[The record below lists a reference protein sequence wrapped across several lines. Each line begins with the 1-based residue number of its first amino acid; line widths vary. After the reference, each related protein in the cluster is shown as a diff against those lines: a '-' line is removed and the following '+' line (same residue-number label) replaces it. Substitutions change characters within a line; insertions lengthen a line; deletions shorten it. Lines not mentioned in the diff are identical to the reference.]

1 MKKYF
6 SILFLALFALA
17 FSQKKWTL
25 RECVDYAVK
34 NNLQVINNQYNA
46 DIQSKNLA
54 MAKNNYLPSV
64 TGSVNN
70 SASFGQTQG
79 FSGSIGRNDNFNNNA
94 NVNANIQVYNGG
106 RIKKTAE
113 KSQFDLDASLLDTE
127 KTKNDISVQ
136 VAQYYL
142 QVLLNKEVK
151 KITDESVANAE
162 KILNRAKATTEV
174 GTTAKTVEAEAT
186 ASFAREKQK
195 QKSAE
200 IDIERALFNL
210 AMILQL
216 KDFQNFDVQ
225 EFPLPDMLSTPLN
238 STDSFIEKAYENQ
251 PQIKAAE
258 TRILSAQKQVEI
270 TKTQF
275 LPTVTASA
283 GISSFYYNNLTTDI
297 TGANTTT
304 GQIFYENNFAKQ
316 YKDNFGQNLG
326 LSVNI
331 PIFNKGNTKL
341 QVEQAKI
348 SENIAKNTLDQQKQ
362 SVRQDVQKAYFD
374 ANANYENFMAA
385 VEAEKSTKL
394 ALEFAEKSYEAGRS
408 TIYDLNN
415 ARNNYVNAQSTVSQA
430 KYNYIFSM
438 KLLNFYA
445 GIPLTENL

>member
-1 MKKYF
+1 MRRLF
-6 SILFLALFALA
+6 FLSILLASTFV

-34 NNLQVINNQYNA
+34 NNLQVINNQYNN

-54 MAKNNYLPSV
+54 MAKNDYLPTVS
-64 TGSVNN
+64 GSVSN
-70 SASFGQTQG
+70 SASFGQSQYVNT
-79 FSGSIGRNDNFNNNA
+79 IVRNDNFSNNA
-94 NVNANIQVYNGG
+94 NIGANIQLYNAG
-106 RIKKTAE
+106 RIRKTAE
-113 KSQFDLDASLLDTE
+113 KSQYDLTASLLDTE
-127 KTKNDISVQ
+127 KTKNDVSLQ
-136 VAQYYL
+136 VAQLYL
-142 QVLLNKEVK
+142 QILLNKEVK
-151 KITDESVANAE
+151 KITDESVNNAE
-162 KILNRAKATTEV
+162 KVLNRAKITTEV

-186 ASFAREKQK
+186 ASLAREKQR

-200 IDIERALFNL
+200 IDIERSLFNL
-210 AMILQL
+210 AMLLQL
-216 KDFQNFDVQ
+216 KEFKEFDVQ
-225 EFPLPDMLSTPLN
+225 EVPLPSMLAAPLN
-238 STDSFIEKAYENQ
+238 STDNIINTAYENQ
-251 PQIKAAE
+251 PQVKAAE
-258 TRILSAQKQVEI
+258 TRILSAQKQI
-270 TKTQF
+270 DIAKTQF
-275 LPTVTASA
+275 YPTVSANA
-283 GISSFYYNNLTTDI
+283 GIGTIYFNNLSTDI
-297 TGANTTT
+297 TSTLLT
-304 GQIFYENNFAKQ
+304 GEVIKEKSFFKQ

-326 LSVNI
+326 LSLNI

-348 SENIAKNTLDQQKQ
+348 SENIAKNTLEQQKL

-394 ALEFAEKSYEAGRS
+394 ALDFAEKSYEAGRS

-445 GIPLTENL
+445 GIPLTDNL

>member
-54 MAKNNYLPSV
+54 MAKNNYLPSASANI
-64 TGSVNN
+64 GNSVRFGQIPDNAGNSLRTDAFSN
-70 SASFGQTQG
+70 SASVGV
-79 FSGSIGRNDNFNNNA
+79 SMDIYNNGRL
-94 NVNANIQVYNGG
+94 
-106 RIKKTAE
+106 KKTVQ
-113 KSQFDLDASLLDTE
+113 KSQYDLDASFLDTE

-186 ASFAREKQK
+186 ASLAREKQK

-200 IDIERALFNL
+200 IDIERSIFNL
-210 AMILQL
+210 AMLLQL
-216 KDFQNFDVQ
+216 KDYNNFEV
-225 EFPLPDMLSTPLN
+225 EEIPLPNMLAAPLS
-238 STDSFIEKAYENQ
+238 STDNIINTAYENQ
-251 PQIKAAE
+251 PQVKAAE
-258 TRILSAQKQVEI
+258 TRILSAQKQIEI
-270 TKTQF
+270 ANTAF
-275 LPTVTASA
+275 YPSLLASA
-283 GISSFYYNNLTTDI
+283 GLSTSYQNLFNDSE
-297 TGANTTT
+297 NT
-304 GQIFYENNFAKQ
+304 FSRQ

-326 LSVNI
+326 LSLNI

>member
-1 MKKYF
+1 MRRLF
-6 SILFLALFALA
+6 FLSILLASTFV

-34 NNLQVINNQYNA
+34 NNLQVINNQYNN

-54 MAKNNYLPSV
+54 MAKNDYLPTVS
-64 TGSVNN
+64 GSVNN
-70 SASFGQTQG
+70 TASFGQSQYVNT
-79 FSGSIGRNDNFNNNA
+79 IVRNDNFSNNA
-94 NVNANIQVYNGG
+94 NIGANIQLYNAG
-106 RIKKTAE
+106 RIRKTAE
-113 KSQFDLDASLLDTE
+113 KSQYDLTASLLDTE
-127 KTKNDISVQ
+127 KTKNDVSLQ
-136 VAQYYL
+136 VAQLYL
-142 QVLLNKEVK
+142 QILLNKEVK
-151 KITDESVANAE
+151 KITDESVNNAE
-162 KILNRAKATTEV
+162 KVLNRAKITTEV

-186 ASFAREKQK
+186 ASLAREKQR

-200 IDIERALFNL
+200 IDIERSLFNL
-210 AMILQL
+210 AMLLQL
-216 KDFQNFDVQ
+216 KEFKEFDVQ
-225 EFPLPDMLSTPLN
+225 EVPLPSMLAAPLN
-238 STDSFIEKAYENQ
+238 STDNIVNTAYENQ
-251 PQIKAAE
+251 PQVKAAE
-258 TRILSAQKQVEI
+258 TRILSAQKQIEI
-270 TKTQF
+270 AKTLF
-275 LPTVTASA
+275 LPSVSASA
-283 GISSFYYNNLTTDI
+283 GFGSFYFNRLSGVFD
-297 TGANTTT
+297 
-304 GQIFYENNFAKQ
+304 GQGNRVSQDDFMKQ

-326 LSVNI
+326 LSLNI

-348 SENIAKNTLDQQKQ
+348 SENIAKNTLEQQKL

-394 ALEFAEKSYEAGRS
+394 ALDFAEKSYEAGRS

-445 GIPLTENL
+445 GIPLTDNL

>member
-34 NNLQVINNQYNA
+34 NNLQVINNQYNN

-54 MAKNNYLPSV
+54 MAKNDYLPTVS
-64 TGSVNN
+64 GSVNN
-70 SASFGQTQG
+70 TASFGQSQYVNT
-79 FSGSIGRNDNFNNNA
+79 IVRNDNFSNNA
-94 NVNANIQVYNGG
+94 NIGANIQLYNAG
-106 RIKKTAE
+106 RIRKTAE
-113 KSQFDLDASLLDTE
+113 KSQYDLTASLLDTE
-127 KTKNDISVQ
+127 KTKNDVSLQ
-136 VAQYYL
+136 VAQLYL
-142 QVLLNKEVK
+142 QILLNKEVK
-151 KITDESVANAE
+151 KITDESVNNAE
-162 KILNRAKATTEV
+162 KVLNRAKITTEV

-186 ASFAREKQK
+186 ASLAREKQR

-200 IDIERALFNL
+200 IDIERSLFNL
-210 AMILQL
+210 AMLLQL
-216 KDFQNFDVQ
+216 KEFKEFDVQ
-225 EFPLPDMLSTPLN
+225 EVPLPSMLAAPLN
-238 STDSFIEKAYENQ
+238 STDNIINTAYENQ
-251 PQIKAAE
+251 PQVKAAE
-258 TRILSAQKQVEI
+258 TRILSAQKQIEI
-270 TKTQF
+270 AKTLF
-275 LPTVTASA
+275 LPSVSASA
-283 GISSFYYNNLTTDI
+283 GFGSFYFNRLSGVFD
-297 TGANTTT
+297 
-304 GQIFYENNFAKQ
+304 GQGNRVSQDDFMKQ

-326 LSVNI
+326 LSLNI

-348 SENIAKNTLDQQKQ
+348 SENIAKNTLEQQKL

-394 ALEFAEKSYEAGRS
+394 ALDFAEKSYEAGRS

-445 GIPLTENL
+445 GIPLTDNL

>member
-34 NNLQVINNQYNA
+34 NNLQVINNQYNN

-54 MAKNNYLPSV
+54 MAKNDYLPSASANIGNNV
-64 TGSVNN
+64 RFGQVPDNAGNSLRTDAFSN
-70 SASFGQTQG
+70 SASLGV
-79 FSGSIGRNDNFNNNA
+79 SMDIYNN
-94 NVNANIQVYNGG
+94 G
-106 RIKKTAE
+106 RIKKTVQ
-113 KSQFDLDASLLDTE
+113 KSQYDLDASFLDTE
-127 KTKNDISVQ
+127 KTKNDISLQ
-136 VAQYYL
+136 VAQLYL

-151 KITDESVANAE
+151 KITDESVNNAE
-162 KILNRAKATTEV
+162 KVLNRAKITTEV

-186 ASFAREKQK
+186 ASLAREKQR

-200 IDIERALFNL
+200 IDIERSLFNL
-210 AMILQL
+210 AMLLQL
-216 KDFQNFDVQ
+216 KEFKNFDIQ
-225 EFPLPDMLSTPLN
+225 EVPLPSMLAAPLN
-238 STDSFIEKAYENQ
+238 STDNIINTAYENQ
-251 PQIKAAE
+251 PQVKAAE
-258 TRILSAQKQVEI
+258 TRILSAQKQIEI
-270 TKTQF
+270 AH
-275 LPTVTASA
+275 TAFYPSLLVSA
-283 GISSFYYNNLTTDI
+283 GLSTSYQNLFNYSE
-297 TGANTTT
+297 NT
-304 GQIFYENNFAKQ
+304 FSKQ

-326 LSVNI
+326 LSLNI

-348 SENIAKNTLDQQKQ
+348 SENIAKNTLEQQKL

-394 ALEFAEKSYEAGRS
+394 ALDFAEKSYESGRS

-445 GIPLTENL
+445 GIPLTDNL

>member
-34 NNLQVINNQYNA
+34 NNLQVINNQYNN

-54 MAKNNYLPSV
+54 MAKNDYLPTVS
-64 TGSVNN
+64 GSVSN

-79 FSGSIGRNDNFNNNA
+79 FTGSIGRNDNFNNS
-94 NVNANIQVYNGG
+94 ANIGANMQVYNGG
-106 RIKKTAE
+106 RIRKTAE
-113 KSQFDLDASLLDTE
+113 KSQYDLTASLLDTE
-127 KTKNDISVQ
+127 KTKNDVSLQ
-136 VAQYYL
+136 VAQLYL
-142 QVLLNKEVK
+142 QILLNKEVK
-151 KITDESVANAE
+151 KITDESVNNAG
-162 KILNRAKATTEV
+162 KVLNRAKITTEV

-186 ASFAREKQK
+186 ASLAREKQR

-200 IDIERALFNL
+200 IDIERSLFNL
-210 AMILQL
+210 AMLLQL
-216 KDFQNFDVQ
+216 KEFKEFDVQ
-225 EFPLPDMLSTPLN
+225 EVPLPSMLAAPLN
-238 STDSFIEKAYENQ
+238 STDNIINTAYENQ
-251 PQIKAAE
+251 PQVKAAE
-258 TRILSAQKQVEI
+258 TRILSAQKQI
-270 TKTQF
+270 DIAKTQF
-275 LPTVTASA
+275 YPTVSANA
-283 GISSFYYNNLTTDI
+283 GIGTIYFNNLSTDI
-297 TGANTTT
+297 TSTLLT
-304 GQIFYENNFAKQ
+304 GEVIKEKSFFKQ

-326 LSVNI
+326 LSLNI

-348 SENIAKNTLDQQKQ
+348 SENIAKNTLEQQKL

-394 ALEFAEKSYEAGRS
+394 ALDFAEKSYEAGRS

-445 GIPLTENL
+445 GIPLTDNL

>member
-64 TGSVNN
+64 TGSVSN

-94 NVNANIQVYNGG
+94 NINANIQVYNGG

-200 IDIERALFNL
+200 IDIQRSLFSL
-210 AMILQL
+210 AMLLQL
-216 KDFQNFDVQ
+216 KDYQNFDVQ
-225 EFPLPDMLSTPLN
+225 EVPLPSSLEAPLN
-238 STDSFIEKAYENQ
+238 STENIVEKAFENQ
-251 PQIKAAE
+251 PQVKAAE
-258 TRILSAQKQVEI
+258 TRILSAQKQTEI
-270 TKTQF
+270 AKTAF
-275 LPTVTASA
+275 YPSVSAFAGLSTFYFYKVSPTL
-283 GISSFYYNNLTTDI
+283 NP
-297 TGANTTT
+297 TT
-304 GQIFYENNFAKQ
+304 GQEIDVEYDSFFKQ
-316 YKDNFGQNLG
+316 YKDNFGQNIG
-326 LSVNI
+326 VSANI
-331 PIFNKGNTKL
+331 PIFNKGITKL

-348 SENIAKNTLDQQKQ
+348 SESIAKNTLEQQK
-362 SVRQDVQKAYFD
+362 VEVQQNVQRAYFD
-374 ANANYENFMAA
+374 ANANYENYLAA
-385 VEAEKSTKL
+385 LEAEKSTKL
-394 ALEFAEKSYEAGRS
+394 ALEFAEKSYEAGRA

-415 ARNNYVNAQSTVSQA
+415 ARNNYINAQGSVSQA
-430 KYNYIFSM
+430 KYNFIFST

-445 GIPLTENL
+445 GIPLSL

>member
-34 NNLQVINNQYNA
+34 NNLQVINNQYNN

-54 MAKNNYLPSV
+54 MAKNDYLPTVS
-64 TGSVNN
+64 GSVNN
-70 SASFGQTQG
+70 TASFGQSQYVNT
-79 FSGSIGRNDNFNNNA
+79 IVRNDNFSNNA
-94 NVNANIQVYNGG
+94 NIGANIQLYNAG
-106 RIKKTAE
+106 RIRKTAE
-113 KSQFDLDASLLDTE
+113 KSQYDLTASLLDTE
-127 KTKNDISVQ
+127 KTKNDVSLQ
-136 VAQYYL
+136 VAQLYL
-142 QVLLNKEVK
+142 QILLNKEVK
-151 KITDESVANAE
+151 KITDESVNNAE
-162 KILNRAKATTEV
+162 KVLNRAKITTEV

-186 ASFAREKQK
+186 ASLAREKQR

-200 IDIERALFNL
+200 IDIERSLFNL
-210 AMILQL
+210 AMLLQL
-216 KDFQNFDVQ
+216 KEFKEFDVQ
-225 EFPLPDMLSTPLN
+225 EVPLPSMLAAPLN
-238 STDSFIEKAYENQ
+238 STDNIVNTAYENQ
-251 PQIKAAE
+251 PQVKAAE
-258 TRILSAQKQVEI
+258 TRILSAQKQIEI
-270 TKTQF
+270 AKTLF
-275 LPTVTASA
+275 LPSVSASA
-283 GISSFYYNNLTTDI
+283 GFGSFYFNRLSGVFD
-297 TGANTTT
+297 
-304 GQIFYENNFAKQ
+304 GQGNRVSQDDFMKQ

-326 LSVNI
+326 LSLNI

-348 SENIAKNTLDQQKQ
+348 SENIAKNTLEQQKL

-394 ALEFAEKSYEAGRS
+394 ALDFAEKSYEAGRS

-415 ARNNYVNAQSTVSQA
+415 ARNNYVNSQSTVSQA

-445 GIPLTENL
+445 GIPLTDNL

>member
-1 MKKYF
+1 MRRLF
-6 SILFLALFALA
+6 FLSILLASTFV

-34 NNLQVINNQYNA
+34 NNLQVINNQYNN

-54 MAKNNYLPSV
+54 IAKNDYLPTVSAN
-64 TGSVNN
+64 VNN

-79 FSGSIGRNDNFNNNA
+79 FTGSIGRNDNFNNS
-94 NVNANIQVYNGG
+94 ANIGANMQVYNGG
-106 RIKKTAE
+106 RIRKTAE

-127 KTKNDISVQ
+127 KTKNDISLQ
-136 VAQYYL
+136 VAQLYL
-142 QVLLNKEVK
+142 QILLNREVK
-151 KITDESVANAE
+151 KITDESVSNAE
-162 KILNRAKATTEV
+162 KVLKRAKITTEV
-174 GTTAKTVEAEAT
+174 GSTAKTVEAEAA
-186 ASFAREKQK
+186 ASLAREKQR

-200 IDIERALFNL
+200 IDIERSLFNL
-210 AMILQL
+210 AMVLQL
-216 KDFQNFDVQ
+216 TDFKDFDIQ
-225 EFPLPDMLSTPLN
+225 EVPLPSMLAAPLS
-238 STDSFIEKAYENQ
+238 STDNIIEKAYENQ
-251 PQIKAAE
+251 PQVKAAE
-258 TRILSAQKQVEI
+258 TRILSAQKQIEI
-270 TKTQF
+270 AKTQF
-275 LPTVTASA
+275 MPSIVASV
-283 GISSFYYNNLTTDI
+283 GLGTFYFNNLSTDI
-297 TGANTTT
+297 VGVNPTT
-304 GQIFYENNFAKQ
+304 GQPIKESGFFKQ
-316 YKDNFGQNLG
+316 YKDGFGQNLG
-326 LSVNI
+326 LNINI

-348 SENIAKNTLDQQKQ
+348 SENIAKNTLEQQKL
-362 SVRQDVQKAYFD
+362 SVKQDVQKAYFD

-394 ALEFAEKSYEAGRS
+394 ALDFAEKSYEAGRS

>member
-34 NNLQVINNQYNA
+34 NNLQVINNQYNN

-54 MAKNNYLPSV
+54 MAKNDYLPTVS
-64 TGSVNN
+64 GSVNN
-70 SASFGQTQG
+70 TASFGQSQYVNT
-79 FSGSIGRNDNFNNNA
+79 IVRNDNFSNNA
-94 NVNANIQVYNGG
+94 NIGANIQLYNAG
-106 RIKKTAE
+106 RIRKTAE
-113 KSQFDLDASLLDTE
+113 KSQYDLTASLLDTE
-127 KTKNDISVQ
+127 KTKNDVSLQ
-136 VAQYYL
+136 VAQLYL
-142 QVLLNKEVK
+142 QILLNKEVK
-151 KITDESVANAE
+151 KITDESVNNAE
-162 KILNRAKATTEV
+162 KVLNRAKITTEV

-186 ASFAREKQK
+186 ASLAREKQR

-200 IDIERALFNL
+200 IDIERSLFNL
-210 AMILQL
+210 AMLLQL
-216 KDFQNFDVQ
+216 KEFKEFDVQ
-225 EFPLPDMLSTPLN
+225 EVPLPSMLAAPLN
-238 STDSFIEKAYENQ
+238 STDNIVNTAYENQ
-251 PQIKAAE
+251 PQVKAAE
-258 TRILSAQKQVEI
+258 TRILSAQKQIEI
-270 TKTQF
+270 AKTLF
-275 LPTVTASA
+275 LPSVSASA
-283 GISSFYYNNLTTDI
+283 GFGSFYFNRLSGVFD
-297 TGANTTT
+297 
-304 GQIFYENNFAKQ
+304 GQGNRVSQDDFMKQ

-326 LSVNI
+326 LSLNI

-348 SENIAKNTLDQQKQ
+348 SENIAKNTLEQQKL

-394 ALEFAEKSYEAGRS
+394 ALDFAEKSYEAGRS

-445 GIPLTENL
+445 GIPLTDNL

>member
-1 MKKYF
+1 MRRLF
-6 SILFLALFALA
+6 FLSILLASTFV

-34 NNLQVINNQYNA
+34 NNLQVINNQYNN

-54 MAKNNYLPSV
+54 MAKNDYLPSASANIGNNV
-64 TGSVNN
+64 RFGQVPDNAGNSLRTDAFSN
-70 SASFGQTQG
+70 SASLGV
-79 FSGSIGRNDNFNNNA
+79 SMDIYNN
-94 NVNANIQVYNGG
+94 G
-106 RIKKTAE
+106 RIKKTVQ
-113 KSQFDLDASLLDTE
+113 KSQYDLDASFLDTE
-127 KTKNDISVQ
+127 KTKNDISLQ
-136 VAQYYL
+136 VAQLYL

-151 KITDESVANAE
+151 KITDESVNNAE
-162 KILNRAKATTEV
+162 KVLNRAKATTEV
-174 GTTAKTVEAEAT
+174 GTTAKTVEAEAI
-186 ASFAREKQK
+186 ASLAREKQK

-200 IDIERALFNL
+200 IDIERSLFNL
-210 AMILQL
+210 AMLLQL
-216 KDFQNFDVQ
+216 KEFKEFDVQ
-225 EFPLPDMLSTPLN
+225 EVPLPSMLAAPLN
-238 STDSFIEKAYENQ
+238 STDNIINTAYENQ
-251 PQIKAAE
+251 PQVKAAE
-258 TRILSAQKQVEI
+258 TRILSAQKQIEI
-270 TKTQF
+270 AN
-275 LPTVTASA
+275 TAFYPSLLVSA
-283 GISSFYYNNLTTDI
+283 GLSTSYQNLFNYSE
-297 TGANTTT
+297 NT
-304 GQIFYENNFAKQ
+304 FSKQ

-326 LSVNI
+326 LSLNI

-348 SENIAKNTLDQQKQ
+348 SENIAKNTLEQQKL

-394 ALEFAEKSYEAGRS
+394 ALDFAEKSYEAGRS

-445 GIPLTENL
+445 GIPLTDNL

>member
-34 NNLQVINNQYNA
+34 NNLQVINNQYNN

-54 MAKNNYLPSV
+54 MAKNDYLPTVS
-64 TGSVNN
+64 GSVNN
-70 SASFGQTQG
+70 TASFGQSQYVNT
-79 FSGSIGRNDNFNNNA
+79 IVRNDNFSNNA
-94 NVNANIQVYNGG
+94 NIGANIQLYNAG
-106 RIKKTAE
+106 RIRKTAE
-113 KSQFDLDASLLDTE
+113 KSQYDLTASLLDTE
-127 KTKNDISVQ
+127 KTKNDVSLQ
-136 VAQYYL
+136 VAQLYL
-142 QVLLNKEVK
+142 QILLNKEVK
-151 KITDESVANAE
+151 KITDESVNNAE
-162 KILNRAKATTEV
+162 KVLNRAKITTEV
-174 GTTAKTVEAEAT
+174 GTTAKTIEAEAT
-186 ASFAREKQK
+186 ASLAREKQR
-195 QKSAE
+195 QKSTE
-200 IDIERALFNL
+200 IDIERSLFNL
-210 AMILQL
+210 AMLLQL
-216 KDFQNFDVQ
+216 KEFKEFDVQ
-225 EFPLPDMLSTPLN
+225 EVPLPSMLAAPLN
-238 STDSFIEKAYENQ
+238 STDNIVNTAYENQ
-251 PQIKAAE
+251 PQVKAAE
-258 TRILSAQKQVEI
+258 TRILSAQKQIEI
-270 TKTQF
+270 AKTLF
-275 LPTVTASA
+275 LPSVSASA
-283 GISSFYYNNLTTDI
+283 GFGSFYFNRLSGVFD
-297 TGANTTT
+297 
-304 GQIFYENNFAKQ
+304 GQGNRLSQDDFMKQ

-326 LSVNI
+326 LSLNI

-348 SENIAKNTLDQQKQ
+348 SENIAKNTLEQQKL

-394 ALEFAEKSYEAGRS
+394 ALDFAEKSYEAGRS

-445 GIPLTENL
+445 GIPLTDNL

>member
-34 NNLQVINNQYNA
+34 NNLQVINNQYNN

-54 MAKNNYLPSV
+54 MAKNDYLPTVS
-64 TGSVNN
+64 GSVNN
-70 SASFGQTQG
+70 TASFGQSQYVNT
-79 FSGSIGRNDNFNNNA
+79 IVRNDNFSNNA
-94 NVNANIQVYNGG
+94 NIGANIQLYNAG
-106 RIKKTAE
+106 RIRKTAE
-113 KSQFDLDASLLDTE
+113 KSQYDLTASLLDTE
-127 KTKNDISVQ
+127 KTKNDVSLQ
-136 VAQYYL
+136 VAQLYL
-142 QVLLNKEVK
+142 QILLNKEVK
-151 KITDESVANAE
+151 KITDESVNNAE
-162 KILNRAKATTEV
+162 KVLNRAKITTEV

-186 ASFAREKQK
+186 ASLAREKQR

-200 IDIERALFNL
+200 IDIERSLFNL
-210 AMILQL
+210 AMLLQL
-216 KDFQNFDVQ
+216 KEFKEFDVQ
-225 EFPLPDMLSTPLN
+225 EVPLPSMLAAPLN
-238 STDSFIEKAYENQ
+238 STDNIVNTAYENQ
-251 PQIKAAE
+251 PQVKAAE
-258 TRILSAQKQVEI
+258 TRILSAQKQIEI
-270 TKTQF
+270 AKTLF
-275 LPTVTASA
+275 LPSVSASA
-283 GISSFYYNNLTTDI
+283 GFGSFYFNRLSGVFD
-297 TGANTTT
+297 
-304 GQIFYENNFAKQ
+304 GQGNRVSQDDFMKQ

-326 LSVNI
+326 LSLNI

-348 SENIAKNTLDQQKQ
+348 SENIAKNTLEQQKL

-394 ALEFAEKSYEAGRS
+394 ALDFAEKSYEAGRS

>member
-34 NNLQVINNQYNA
+34 NNLQVINNQYNN

-54 MAKNNYLPSV
+54 MAKIDYLPTVS
-64 TGSVNN
+64 GSVNN
-70 SASFGQTQG
+70 TASFGQSQYVNT
-79 FSGSIGRNDNFNNNA
+79 IVRNDNFSNNA
-94 NVNANIQVYNGG
+94 NIGANIQLYNAG
-106 RIKKTAE
+106 RIRKTAE
-113 KSQFDLDASLLDTE
+113 KSQYDLTASLLDTE
-127 KTKNDISVQ
+127 KTKNDVSLQ
-136 VAQYYL
+136 VAQLYL
-142 QVLLNKEVK
+142 QILLNKEVK
-151 KITDESVANAE
+151 KITDESVNNAE
-162 KILNRAKATTEV
+162 KVLNRAKITTEV

-186 ASFAREKQK
+186 ASLAREKQR

-200 IDIERALFNL
+200 IDIERSLFNL
-210 AMILQL
+210 AMLLQL
-216 KDFQNFDVQ
+216 KEFKEFDVQ
-225 EFPLPDMLSTPLN
+225 EVPLPSMLAAPLN
-238 STDSFIEKAYENQ
+238 STDNIVNTAYENQ
-251 PQIKAAE
+251 PQVKAAE
-258 TRILSAQKQVEI
+258 TRILSAQKQIEI
-270 TKTQF
+270 AKTLF
-275 LPTVTASA
+275 LPSVSASA
-283 GISSFYYNNLTTDI
+283 GFGSFYFNRLSGVFD
-297 TGANTTT
+297 
-304 GQIFYENNFAKQ
+304 GQGNRVSQDDFMKQ

-326 LSVNI
+326 LSLNI

-348 SENIAKNTLDQQKQ
+348 SENIAKNTLEQQKL

-394 ALEFAEKSYEAGRS
+394 ALDFAEKSYEAGRS

-445 GIPLTENL
+445 GIPLTDNL

>member
-1 MKKYF
+1 MRRLF
-6 SILFLALFALA
+6 FLSILLASTFV

-34 NNLQVINNQYNA
+34 NNLQVINNQYNN

-54 MAKNNYLPSV
+54 MAKNDYLPTVS
-64 TGSVNN
+64 GSVSN

-79 FSGSIGRNDNFNNNA
+79 FTGSIGRNDNFNNS
-94 NVNANIQVYNGG
+94 ANIGANMQVYNGG
-106 RIKKTAE
+106 RIRKTAE
-113 KSQFDLDASLLDTE
+113 KSQYDLTASLLDTE
-127 KTKNDISVQ
+127 KTKNDVSLQ
-136 VAQYYL
+136 VAQLYL
-142 QVLLNKEVK
+142 QILLNKEVK
-151 KITDESVANAE
+151 KITDESVNNAG
-162 KILNRAKATTEV
+162 KVLNRAKITTEV
-174 GTTAKTVEAEAT
+174 GTTAKTIEAEAT
-186 ASFAREKQK
+186 ASLAREKQR

-200 IDIERALFNL
+200 IDIERSLFNL
-210 AMILQL
+210 AMLLQL
-216 KDFQNFDVQ
+216 KEFKEFDVQ
-225 EFPLPDMLSTPLN
+225 EVPLPSMLAAPLN
-238 STDSFIEKAYENQ
+238 STDNIINTAYENQ
-251 PQIKAAE
+251 PQVKAAE
-258 TRILSAQKQVEI
+258 TRILSAQKQI
-270 TKTQF
+270 DIAKTQF
-275 LPTVTASA
+275 YPTVSANA
-283 GISSFYYNNLTTDI
+283 GIGTIYFNNLSTDI
-297 TGANTTT
+297 TSTLLT
-304 GQIFYENNFAKQ
+304 GEVIKEKSFFKQ

-326 LSVNI
+326 LSLNI

-348 SENIAKNTLDQQKQ
+348 SENIAKNTLEQQKL

-394 ALEFAEKSYEAGRS
+394 ALDFAEKSYEAGRS

-445 GIPLTENL
+445 GIPLTDNL

>member
-1 MKKYF
+1 MRRLF
-6 SILFLALFALA
+6 FLSILLASTFV

-34 NNLQVINNQYNA
+34 NNLQVINNQYNN

-54 MAKNNYLPSV
+54 MAKNDYLPTVS
-64 TGSVNN
+64 GSVSN

-79 FSGSIGRNDNFNNNA
+79 FTGSIGRNDNFNNS
-94 NVNANIQVYNGG
+94 ANIGANMQVYNGG
-106 RIKKTAE
+106 RIRKTAE
-113 KSQFDLDASLLDTE
+113 KSQYDLTASLLDTE
-127 KTKNDISVQ
+127 KTKNDVSLQ
-136 VAQYYL
+136 VAQLYL
-142 QVLLNKEVK
+142 QILLNKEVK
-151 KITDESVANAE
+151 KITDESVNNAG
-162 KILNRAKATTEV
+162 KVLNRAKITTEV

-186 ASFAREKQK
+186 ASLAREKQR

-200 IDIERALFNL
+200 IDIERSLFNL
-210 AMILQL
+210 AMLLQL
-216 KDFQNFDVQ
+216 KEFKEFDVQ
-225 EFPLPDMLSTPLN
+225 EVPLPSMLAAPLN
-238 STDSFIEKAYENQ
+238 STDNIINTAYENQ
-251 PQIKAAE
+251 PQVKAAE
-258 TRILSAQKQVEI
+258 TRILSAQKQI
-270 TKTQF
+270 DIAKTQF
-275 LPTVTASA
+275 YPTVSANA
-283 GISSFYYNNLTTDI
+283 GIGTIYFNNLSTDI
-297 TGANTTT
+297 TSTLLT
-304 GQIFYENNFAKQ
+304 GEVIKEKSFFKQ

-326 LSVNI
+326 LSLNI

-348 SENIAKNTLDQQKQ
+348 SENIAKNTLEQQKL

-394 ALEFAEKSYEAGRS
+394 ALDFAEKSYEAGRS

-445 GIPLTENL
+445 GIPLTDNL

>member
-1 MKKYF
+1 MRRLF
-6 SILFLALFALA
+6 FLSILLASTFV

-34 NNLQVINNQYNA
+34 NNLQVINTQYNN

-54 MAKNNYLPSV
+54 MAKNDYLPSASANIGNNV
-64 TGSVNN
+64 RFGQVPDNAGNSLRTDAFSN
-70 SASFGQTQG
+70 SASLGV
-79 FSGSIGRNDNFNNNA
+79 SMDIYNN
-94 NVNANIQVYNGG
+94 G
-106 RIKKTAE
+106 RIKKTVQ
-113 KSQFDLDASLLDTE
+113 KSQHDLDASFLDTE
-127 KTKNDISVQ
+127 KTKNDISLQ
-136 VAQYYL
+136 VAQLYL

-151 KITDESVANAE
+151 KITDESVNNAE

-174 GTTAKTVEAEAT
+174 GTTAKTVEAEAI
-186 ASFAREKQK
+186 ASLAREKQK

-200 IDIERALFNL
+200 IDIERSLFNL
-210 AMILQL
+210 AMLLQL
-216 KDFQNFDVQ
+216 KEFKEFDVQ
-225 EFPLPDMLSTPLN
+225 EVPLPSMLAAPLN
-238 STDSFIEKAYENQ
+238 STDNIINTAYENQ
-251 PQIKAAE
+251 PQVKAAE
-258 TRILSAQKQVEI
+258 TRILSAQKQIEI
-270 TKTQF
+270 AH
-275 LPTVTASA
+275 TAFYPSLLVSA
-283 GISSFYYNNLTTDI
+283 GLSTSYQNLFNYSE
-297 TGANTTT
+297 NT
-304 GQIFYENNFAKQ
+304 FSKQ

-326 LSVNI
+326 LSLNI

-348 SENIAKNTLDQQKQ
+348 SENIAKNTLEQQKL

-394 ALEFAEKSYEAGRS
+394 ALDFAEKSYEAGRS

-445 GIPLTENL
+445 GIPLTDNL

>member
-34 NNLQVINNQYNA
+34 NNLQVINNQYNN

-54 MAKNNYLPSV
+54 MAKNDYLPTVS
-64 TGSVNN
+64 GSVNN
-70 SASFGQTQG
+70 TASFGQSQYVNT
-79 FSGSIGRNDNFNNNA
+79 IVRNDNFSNNA
-94 NVNANIQVYNGG
+94 NIGANIQLYNAG
-106 RIKKTAE
+106 RIRKTAE
-113 KSQFDLDASLLDTE
+113 KSQYDLTASLLDTE
-127 KTKNDISVQ
+127 KTKNDVSLQ
-136 VAQYYL
+136 VAQLYL
-142 QVLLNKEVK
+142 QILLNKEVK
-151 KITDESVANAE
+151 KITDESVNNAE
-162 KILNRAKATTEV
+162 KVLNRAKITTEV

-186 ASFAREKQK
+186 ASLAREKQR

-200 IDIERALFNL
+200 IDIERSLFNL
-210 AMILQL
+210 AMLLQL
-216 KDFQNFDVQ
+216 KEFKEFDVQ
-225 EFPLPDMLSTPLN
+225 EVPLPSMLAAPLN
-238 STDSFIEKAYENQ
+238 STDNIVNTAYENQ
-251 PQIKAAE
+251 PQVKAAE
-258 TRILSAQKQVEI
+258 TRILSAQKQIEI
-270 TKTQF
+270 AKTLF
-275 LPTVTASA
+275 LPSVSASA
-283 GISSFYYNNLTTDI
+283 GFGTFYFNRLSGVFD
-297 TGANTTT
+297 
-304 GQIFYENNFAKQ
+304 GQGNRVSQDDFMKQ

-326 LSVNI
+326 LSLNI

-348 SENIAKNTLDQQKQ
+348 SENIAKNTLEQQKL

-394 ALEFAEKSYEAGRS
+394 ALDFAEKSYEAGRS

-445 GIPLTENL
+445 GIPLTDNL

>member
-1 MKKYF
+1 MRRLF
-6 SILFLALFALA
+6 FLSILLASTFV

-34 NNLQVINNQYNA
+34 NNLQVINNQYNN

-54 MAKNNYLPSV
+54 MAKNDYLPSASANIGNNV
-64 TGSVNN
+64 RFGQVPDNAGNSLRTDAFSN
-70 SASFGQTQG
+70 SASLGV
-79 FSGSIGRNDNFNNNA
+79 SMDIYNN
-94 NVNANIQVYNGG
+94 G
-106 RIKKTAE
+106 RIKKTVQ
-113 KSQFDLDASLLDTE
+113 KSQYDLDASFLDTE
-127 KTKNDISVQ
+127 KTKNDISLQ
-136 VAQYYL
+136 VAQLYL

-151 KITDESVANAE
+151 KITDESVNNAE
-162 KILNRAKATTEV
+162 KVLNRAKATTEV
-174 GTTAKTVEAEAT
+174 GTTAKTVEAEAI
-186 ASFAREKQK
+186 ASLAREKQK

-200 IDIERALFNL
+200 IDIERSLFNL
-210 AMILQL
+210 AMLLQL
-216 KDFQNFDVQ
+216 KEFKEFDVQ
-225 EFPLPDMLSTPLN
+225 EVPLPSMLAAPLN
-238 STDSFIEKAYENQ
+238 STDNIINTAYENQ
-251 PQIKAAE
+251 PQVKAAE
-258 TRILSAQKQVEI
+258 TRILSSQKQIEI
-270 TKTQF
+270 AH
-275 LPTVTASA
+275 TAFYPSLLVSA
-283 GISSFYYNNLTTDI
+283 GLSTSYQNLFNYSE
-297 TGANTTT
+297 NT
-304 GQIFYENNFAKQ
+304 FSKQ

-326 LSVNI
+326 LSLNI

-348 SENIAKNTLDQQKQ
+348 SENIAKNTLEQQKL

-394 ALEFAEKSYEAGRS
+394 ALDFAEKSYEAGRS

-445 GIPLTENL
+445 GIPLTDNL